1 MRLRFAL
8 IPLALLALA
17 RCTNTATVNATIGLA
32 DACGS
37 FANALDK
44 LTPLKAAGKLDAA
57 TNRTTPAP
65 LSVEDLRKLCR
76 WYVAVSASELSV
88 AVS

>member
-1 MRLRFAL
+1 MPFAENEW
-8 IPLALLALA
+8 AFD
-17 RCTNTATVNATIGLA
+17 R
-32 DACGS
+32 S
-37 FANALDK
+37 
-44 LTPLKAAGKLDAA
+44 KLDAA